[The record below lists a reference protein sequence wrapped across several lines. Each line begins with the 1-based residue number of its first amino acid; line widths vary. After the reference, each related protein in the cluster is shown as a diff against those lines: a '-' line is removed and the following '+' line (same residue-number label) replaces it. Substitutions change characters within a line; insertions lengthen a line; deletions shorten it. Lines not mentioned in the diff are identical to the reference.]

1 MRNNRDR
8 WTFLQHKSKPTLS
21 SQEVRYWKNALRKI
35 LKVGK
40 EFEFNLPEGSNGC
53 RGNDPSCPCEKIISN
68 NDNCWEV
75 CAKRGECIIPNTTR
89 CAHYTDKCKPGGCSK
104 CVDYEMVC
112 NDIFCPDFESTCNSC
127 DVYETHCGKCEQH
140 YNPENDP
147 CNIREAMEAALKPS
161 NSYGIVS
168 GCGVHS
174 IVRDGSLL
182 GDKGAE
188 VITVGRR
195 VDYWEFYNMSKKII
209 DLALSRKAYV
219 NERCSTHMHLLASYY
234 GKVVDPETGH
244 PGGGKGTDLVIPGV
258 PTNISELEKEMPEI
272 ILANFHQLCRR
283 YQNAITWMTMA
294 LDDPKRMT
302 RWEKFR
308 VSVLNISAITNTM
321 RSVRK
326 KIMDSG
332 PKTKY
337 GWVNYVRCVFNEHG
351 NITRFHVEMRAADG
365 ILSPSA
371 LAAIGCMYYALA
383 IKAVEISRI
392 GILEVGDSDW
402 LEQALQVKDAI
413 LNNMKGYDDGDRFGY
428 TGNLHKYFDI
438 LRTES
443 HSLIQQIKHIL
454 IKIGPAYN
462 VLEKLA
468 DQPISFRRCEGETW
482 EKIESDLEVLVPEE
496 THFEAKM
503 SEYIDLRLVDECK
516 TVEEWCE
523 YASDALKNDPD
534 FDGGDNTKE
543 RVTSYVST
551 KRDEGELVWSDVM
564 GSVVLI

>member
-1 MRNNRDR
+1 M
-8 WTFLQHKSKPTLS
+8 FLQHKSRPTLT
-21 SQEVRYWKNALRKI
+21 SQETKYWKNTLKKI

-40 EFEFNLPEGSNGC
+40 EFEFNLPESSNGC
-53 RGNDPSCPCEKIISN
+53 RGNDPTCPCNKIVKGE
-68 NDNCWEV
+68 NCWEDCSKYNNCKIPNIDKCMHRTDICKAHD
-75 CAKRGECIIPNTTR
+75 CAKCKN
-89 CAHYTDKCKPGGCSK
+89 YT
-104 CVDYEMVC
+104 MVC
-112 NDIFCPDFESTCNSC
+112 NGIFCPDFESICYGCKAYEPYCNEC
-127 DVYETHCGKCEQH
+127 KNYYDPK
-140 YNPENDP
+140 NDP
-147 CNIREAMEAALKPS
+147 CNIRKAMKKILMPS

-168 GCGVHS
+168 GYGVHS

-195 VDYWEFYNMSKKII
+195 IDYWEFYNMSKKII
-209 DLALSRKAYV
+209 DLALSRNAYV

-234 GKVVDPETGH
+234 GKIVDIENNKNNG
-244 PGGGKGTDLVIPGV
+244 DLVIPGV

-294 LDDPKRMT
+294 LDDPNHMT

-308 VSVLNISAITNTM
+308 VSILDISAITNTM
-321 RSVRK
+321 RTVRQ

-332 PKTKY
+332 PKSKY
-337 GWVNYVRCVFNEHG
+337 GWVNYVRCAFNKNG
-351 NITRFHVEMRAADG
+351 SVNRFHVEMRAADG

-392 GILEVGDSDW
+392 GVLEVGDKEWRD
-402 LEQALQVKDAI
+402 QAVKIKNTI
-413 LNNMKGYDDGDRFGY
+413 LNNMKDYGDDDRFGN
-428 TGNLHKYFDI
+428 TSNLSKYFNI
-438 LRTES
+438 LKSES
-443 HSLIQQIKHIL
+443 HDLIQQIKHIL
-454 IKIGPAYN
+454 IKIGPAYD

-468 DQPISFRRCEGETW
+468 EKPISFRRCDGETW
-482 EKIESDLEVLVPEE
+482 EEIEKDLEISIPEE

-503 SEYIDLRLVDECK
+503 CEYIDLRFVDECK
-516 TVEEWCE
+516 TIEEWCK
-523 YASDALKNDPD
+523 AVSDVLSSDPD
-534 FDGGDNTKE
+534 FKNNGNIKE
-543 RVTSYVST
+543 RVISYVRS
-551 KRDEGELVWSDVM
+551 KKDEGELMWSESI